1 MPRDLNAPIVAN
13 PNPIFFGEE
22 PKTRFLDWLDAIHV
36 TILHESYAEAKFAMR
51 VMQRM
56 TWAHDYEDL
65 IRRASEAELQSS
77 LSGQTLPLNLE
88 VPTWTFLIEGVS
100 RIITHQIVRTRLG
113 VVFSQRGT
121 GDQDCRHDDV
131 LVPRSLNRP
140 DEVTNLEYYIHAA
153 LVAKNFYAGAC
164 DGYGAGL
171 GGQSLVAMRYALPQ
185 SLAQMIVINI
195 NLQALIG
202 LVGKRLCTNETIE
215 YNRVAEQMAACVVK
229 SHPELAPYLKAD
241 CDKPSGCYYQKAFG
255 KPFAGSV
262 YVPDEK
268 HDRGPWNPASYV
280 YDTTRNEML
289 DGPPFQTR
297 EYAGYRR
304 VR

>member
-1 MPRDLNAPIVAN
+1 MPKNLNAPVVLN
-13 PNPIFFGEE
+13 PNPLFFGEE

-36 TILHESYAEAKFAMR
+36 TVLHESYAEATFAMR

-65 IRRASEAELQSS
+65 IFRAQEAKLSSS

-88 VPTWTFLIEGVS
+88 VPSWTFLIEGVS
-100 RIITHQIVRTRLG
+100 RVITHQIVRTRLG
-113 VVFSQRGT
+113 VVYSQRGT

-140 DEVTNLEYYIHAA
+140 REDEFLEAFLNRA
-153 LVAKNFYAGAC
+153 LGDKMLYA
-164 DGYGAGL
+164 
-171 GGQSLVAMRYALPQ
+171 QMVNTKRHSLVMARYVLPQ
-185 SLAQMIVINI
+185 SLAQMIVVNI
-195 NLQALIG
+195 NLAALIG
-202 LVGKRLCTNETIE
+202 LVGKRLCTYETQE
-215 YNRVAEQMAACVVK
+215 YNEVARQMVKCVTDNN
-229 SHPELAPYLKAD
+229 PELAPYLKAD
-241 CDKPSGCYYQKAFG
+241 CDKPGGCYYQKAFG

-268 HDRGPWNPASYV
+268 HDCGPWNPASYV
-280 YDTTRNEML
+280 YDQTRDEML
-289 DGPPFQTR
+289 DGPSFQTR